1 MVLGGDGTFIV
12 GNEAIADWKLLGN
25 RLILQV
31 RSSRKSNGE
40 LAVFE
45 VERWGSGCIRAQGP
59 EGSSPCWCDA
69 PTADGRER
77 STGVR
82 RDKEQ

>member
-45 VERWGSGCIRAQGP
+45 VTCRDGSGLEGWYQWLRDMRAG
-59 EGSSPCWCDA
+59 
-69 PTADGRER
+69 
-77 STGVR
+77 
-82 RDKEQ
+82 KL